1 MVDYKAPLED
11 YRFLMHELFDCG
23 QMTQSIGHPELDSE
37 FLDMMLEEWSTF
49 IEEVWLPTNRLGD
62 EVGLEFSNGD
72 VKLAPELIDAWK
84 QTIDSG
90 WMAAPCSEEW
100 GGQEL
105 PLFFRTACDEVAI
118 AGNMALAVI
127 GALNLGVYDLIHSHG
142 AQHLQEEYLG
152 KLSTG
157 EWCGTMALTEPHCG
171 TDLGI
176 LKTKAESREDGSWSL
191 SGTKIFI
198 TGGEHNLSENIVHM
212 VLARL
217 PGAPEGIKGVSL
229 FCAPKFLPD
238 GNGGLGE
245 RNGVTCVSIEK
256 KMGLHSSPT
265 CVLNF
270 DDATGWLVGEP
281 HKGMSLMFE
290 MMNRERLSTGMM
302 GLGLGEAAY
311 QNALAWA
318 KERRQ
323 GRDLRGPKDLKEDAD
338 NILRHPDVR
347 RMLLRSKVNMEGMR
361 AMGLYVGMQ
370 LDLSENGEGE
380 EKEQAKRLV
389 ALLTPIVKAHFSDVG
404 AETTDEC
411 IQVLGGA
418 GYIRESGVEQ
428 YFRDVRIARI
438 WEGTNGIQALDL
450 VGRKLPM
457 HMARGMRD
465 LLWPILEFIE
475 EHRDN
480 PDMAPF
486 TKPLYQGVRGL
497 QQLTLLL
504 MSEGMANPY
513 FLAAGATEYT
523 RYFGNVVLAWMWAK
537 IALVCLPKQDES
549 PFHAAK
555 IASAKVFFERIYPE
569 TISLAAKV
577 QAGHRSLMEYPMEMM

>member
-1 MVDYKAPLED
+1 MGSYKAPLDD
-11 YRFLMHELFDCG
+11 YRFLMHELFDY
-23 QMTQSIGHPELDSE
+23 TDIAPRIGHPDLDAEL
-37 FLDMMLEEWSTF
+37 LDMMLEEWATF
-49 IEEVWLPTNRLGD
+49 IEEVWCPSNRIGD
-62 EVGLEFSNGD
+62 EEGLTFSKGTVTMPPILVD
-72 VKLAPELIDAWK
+72 VWR
-84 QTIDSG
+84 QTVESE
-90 WMAAPCSEEW
+90 WMAAPCDEEW
-100 GGQEL
+100 GGQGL
-105 PLFFRTACDEVAI
+105 PLFFRTACDELAI
-118 AGNMALAVI
+118 AGNMSLAVI
-127 GALNLGVYDLIHSHG
+127 GALNLGVYDLIHDHG
-142 AQHLQEEYLG
+142 EQHLKEEYLQ
-152 KLSTG
+152 KLTTG
-157 EWCGTMALTEPHCG
+157 EWCGTMAMTEAHCG

-176 LKTKAESREDGSWSL
+176 LKTKAEANSDGSWSVT
-191 SGTKIFI
+191 GTKIFI
-198 TGGEHNLSENIVHM
+198 TGGEHDLVDNIVHM

-217 PGAPEGIKGVSL
+217 PDGPEGTKGISL
-229 FCAPKFLPD
+229 ICVPKFLPD
-238 GNGGLGE
+238 GNGGIGE
-245 RNGVTCVSIEK
+245 RNSVSCVSIEK

-265 CVLNF
+265 CVLDF
-270 DDATGWLVGEP
+270 EGAKGWLVGEK
-281 HKGMSLMFE
+281 HTGMALMFE

-323 GRDLRGPKDLKEDAD
+323 GRDLKGIKDLEQDAD

-361 AMGLYVGMQ
+361 AMGLYVGLQM
-370 LDLSENGEGE
+370 DLAEHGEGE
-380 EKEQAKRLV
+380 EQERAERLV
-389 ALLTPIVKAHFSDVG
+389 ALLTPMVKAHFSDVG
-404 AETTDEC
+404 AETADEC

-457 HMARGMRD
+457 QMGRALRD

-523 RYFGNVVLAWMWAK
+523 RYFSNIILAWLWAQ
-537 IALVCLPKQDES
+537 IALICLPKQDES

-555 IASAKVFFERIYPE
+555 IASAKVFFDRIYPE
-569 TISLAAKV
+569 TIALAAKV
-577 QAGHRSLMEYPMEMM
+577 QAGHRSLMDYPVEMM